1 MDVNGY
7 LFTTGVLLPLL
18 QEYWDNKCD
27 QWTGMEVNVVNGCR
41 SHAVNFPFTV
51 DERDFEAAFVNA
63 VQHTGHRLRFRNIR
77 PVRDN
82 STATGWA

>member
-1 MDVNGY
+1 
-7 LFTTGVLLPLL
+7 
-18 QEYWDNKCD
+18 
-27 QWTGMEVNVVNGCR
+27 MEVNIVNGCR

-51 DERDFEAAFVNA
+51 EPLLFEAALVNA

-77 PVRDN
+77 PVADN